1 MGMSVMQISQNLAPT
16 IGSPLFGSMTTS
28 MGWLTSSLVLCV
40 PLAIVALIA
49 LALIKVR

>member
-1 MGMSVMQISQNLAPT
+1 
-16 IGSPLFGSMTTS
+16 MTTS

-49 LALIKVR
+49 PALIKVR